1 MDNDKRVDEWLENHD
16 GDDYCLYC
24 KCSADCDGRGVKGGP
39 DGPIYP
45 PCCDLDYKEELL
57 DVEALLE
64 NLESEEA

>member
-24 KCSADCDGRGVKGGP
+24 KCSAECDGRGVRGGP

-45 PCCDLDYKEELL
+45 PVLRFRLQGGS
-57 DVEALLE
+57 AG
-64 NLESEEA
+64 